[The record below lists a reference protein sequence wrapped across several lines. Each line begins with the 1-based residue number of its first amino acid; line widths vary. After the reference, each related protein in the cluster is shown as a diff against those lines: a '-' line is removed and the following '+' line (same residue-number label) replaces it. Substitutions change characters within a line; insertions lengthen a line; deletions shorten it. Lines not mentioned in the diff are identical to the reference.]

1 MMPTGRSAAS
11 CSPFP
16 VLLMGLTQQLL
27 RDLVHRGRTL
37 QEFDLDE
44 AWLRQ
49 PTVPLEKAFDVWA
62 AGTGAVCVCVC
73 VCVCALP

>member
-44 AWLRQ
+44 AWLR
-49 PTVPLEKAFDVWA
+49 
-62 AGTGAVCVCVC
+62 
-73 VCVCALP
+73 